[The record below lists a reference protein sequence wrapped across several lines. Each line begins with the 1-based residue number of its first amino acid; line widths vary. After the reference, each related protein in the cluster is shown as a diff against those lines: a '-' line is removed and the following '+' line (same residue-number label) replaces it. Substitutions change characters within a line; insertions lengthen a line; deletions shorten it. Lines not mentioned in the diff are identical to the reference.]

1 MALSPVPLRAL
12 MSAGFAD
19 TIAFTRSNSP
29 ALIASMK
36 AAPLEALSGMLRFY
50 TAGVILAITATVAS
64 AQPAA
69 VEQPLLGSI
78 LTADRWRD
86 LPTGDSIFAIPE
98 TIQLEAV
105 SDLFSA
111 GGLNVATA
119 PKIGGLLNSW
129 TQTQYRIGDVAIT
142 DPHRGGT
149 PLLLP
154 PLSLWSHV
162 AIATGAMGV
171 DDNAPGVSITLEPPR
186 PSASWTRTI
195 DGWLSAP
202 PLVAV
207 PSGAVPAVDRVD
219 TWLNG
224 AVSVSGPVT
233 DRLGIV
239 AAGSFRNLSH
249 VPAPGSA
256 TTTDSVASGFSH
268 LVFAATPRDELR
280 GIAYVDRATTV
291 ARTDTGLHLQATW
304 ERRDPGGTS
313 WRLFGGYTGRDRMAV
328 LPVTLTVD

>member
-12 MSAGFAD
+12 MSAGSAD

-50 TAGVILAITATVAS
+50 TAGVMLAMTATVAS
-64 AQPAA
+64 AQPPAPI
-69 VEQPLLGSI
+69 EQPLLGSI
-78 LTADRWRD
+78 LTAARLRD
-86 LPTGDSIFAIPE
+86 LRTGESIFAIPE
-98 TIQLEAV
+98 TIQLETV

-202 PLVAV
+202 SLVAV
-207 PSGAVPAVDRVD
+207 PSGAVPAIDRVD

-224 AVSVSGPVT
+224 SVVVSGPVT
-233 DRLGIV
+233 DRLGVV
-239 AAGSFRNLSH
+239 AAGSFRNLSP
-249 VPAPGSA
+249 VPAARST
-256 TTTDSVASGFSH
+256 TTTDRVASGFAH
-268 LVFAATPRDELR
+268 LVFAVTPRDELR
-280 GIAYVDRATTV
+280 GIAYLD
-291 ARTDTGLHLQATW
+291 Q
-304 ERRDPGGTS
+304 
-313 WRLFGGYTGRDRMAV
+313 
-328 LPVTLTVD
+328 